1 VKKVNRFS
9 SITLIT
15 LLLVIST
22 ISVPSSADDHN
33 DDASIDVRYLQ
44 TCLKTE
50 NSSLDVLVLMD
61 SSRSLRKERPG
72 EGWKNESGASDPKR
86 IRGPILKS
94 SLKLL
99 QELAS
104 DSDSDFSVSL
114 RNFGDNT
121 RDLAALEAKW
131 LPWTPVDDG
140 NSQEVLSDLVS
151 RALYDDSKGTDWGLG
166 LDSARIAFG
175 ERLSKASSEGKKSC
189 PIMFWITDGAPTD
202 KPAGWNGDVCL
213 PSHPYSVDWFKEKN
227 ILVLGGLLKKGETG
241 DVSQFTPIVQGTG
254 CEEIDESWTRG
265 SVIEARDI
273 NSLAWGFV
281 SLIASI
287 KNLVNLEYENG
298 KVDLDRG
305 TSKIEIFVKGIP
317 AQWQVK
323 KPDGTVF
330 CSSDNPG
337 SNCEVVPDPEIQI
350 TTISVTP
357 DEPSKTEGT
366 WSLSPDFGPSEVKVY
381 GGLSVEPN
389 PVKLVVATANPNIT
403 EGNKAS
409 FSAKLVNADGSLF
422 DISGFKSV
430 RICATLE
437 SDREE
442 VCKSGS
448 ASTEID
454 LYPSTTDSSVP
465 FTAELTSN
473 KGEDRRYNVSAVV
486 NVSVE
491 ESGKLASLV
500 CGDGKEGDTC
510 KIPNLA
516 NKSSKKS
523 VSLKVLS
530 PTDAG
535 ASGGQ
540 VYIVGFDITKDKF
553 ARNFTFNF
561 TDRNGNSITPGDVN
575 RVFTPGDTFNLEVSF
590 DKGGAS
596 QIEGVIKYAVV
607 ADGQKVVRQLN
618 FEFEV
623 KEVTS
628 LLALI
633 LLMLAA
639 YLVTFG
645 LPYAFLMWS
654 ARRAATLNPPEYEI
668 AYLVTPFT
676 IDRDGKLTTPGED
689 DASGEKPEV
698 FASPRDLIRQSVEPG
713 SRSISVAEAEI
724 KVIPPKWNP
733 FVSTV
738 TQISVP
744 GNHLLATV
752 GSGKINEDQTIFAQ
766 SLVNQAL
773 LYFPTA
779 ENLDPVEVSTE
790 SRESAPENLLSMSS
804 YETVIKRD
812 LVVPQGSISGKI
824 IFIVPSYGAKRKSL
838 DALIKK
844 LKESHEFANF
854 KEAIP
859 ELRAE
864 RLKKCEEEI
873 AATLTDKTIDDDK
886 KEVPGKINNEDDG
899 DESEFWGGSKSGG
912 VGLLD
917 GIDDDDYP
925 SSGKGSKK

>member
-1 VKKVNRFS
+1 
-9 SITLIT
+9 
-15 LLLVIST
+15 
-22 ISVPSSADDHN
+22 
-33 DDASIDVRYLQ
+33 
-44 TCLKTE
+44 
-50 NSSLDVLVLMD
+50 M
-61 SSRSLRKERPG
+61 G
-72 EGWKNESGASDPKR
+72 SDPQGR
-86 IRGPILKS
+86 RGPILLG

-99 QELAS
+99 QELAEQS
-104 DSDSDFSVSL
+104 ENSFRINL
-114 RNFGDNT
+114 RNFGENSDPKS
-121 RDLAALEAKW
+121 LKELQSKW
-131 LPWTPVDDG
+131 KPWTEVSPSNVD
-140 NSQEVLSDLVS
+140 STLSEFVAN
-151 RALYDDSKGTDWGLG
+151 ALYEESPGTDWAGGLET
-166 LDSARIAFG
+166 ARLEFNQRISDAEQAG
-175 ERLSKASSEGKKSC
+175 GKSC
-189 PIMFWITDGAPTD
+189 SIMFWITDGVPDNPETARSEICNS
-202 KPAGWNGDVCL
+202 A
-213 PSHPYSVDWFKEKN
+213 SESSIDWFKERN
-227 ILVLGGLLKKGETG
+227 ILVLGGLLKPKDQDSSSFAPIVKGE
-241 DVSQFTPIVQGTG
+241 G
-254 CEEIDESWTRG
+254 CGRAEASWTRG

-287 KNLVNLEYENG
+287 KNLVNLDFENG
-298 KVDLDRG
+298 NVDLDRG

-323 KPDGTVF
+323 RPDGTVF
-330 CSSDNPG
+330 CSSENPG
-337 SNCEVVPDPEIQI
+337 SNCKVVPDPEIQI

-366 WSLSPDFGPSEVKVY
+366 WSLSPDFGPDEVKVY

-389 PVKLVVATANPNIT
+389 PVKLVVTTANPNIT

-540 VYIVGFDITKDKF
+540 IYIVGFDITKDDF
-553 ARNFTFNF
+553 ARNFTFKF

-575 RVFTPGDTFNLEVSF
+575 KVFTPGDTLNLEVSF

-618 FEFEV
+618 FGFDV
-623 KEVTS
+623 KEVTNN
-628 LLALI
+628 LALI
-633 LLMLAA
+633 LLMLVA
-639 YLVTFG
+639 YLITFG
-645 LPYAFLMWS
+645 LPYAFLIWS
-654 ARRAATLNPPEYEI
+654 ARRAAILNPPDDEI
-668 AYLVTPFT
+668 AYMVTPFT
-676 IDRDGKLTTPGED
+676 IDRHGKLTTLARD
-689 DASGEKPEV
+689 DQESDA
-698 FASPRDLIRQSVEPG
+698 FASHRDLTRLPVNPG
-713 SRSISVAEAEI
+713 SKSLSISEVEI
-724 KVIPPKWNP
+724 QVVPPKWNP
-733 FVSTV
+733 FANTV
-738 TQISVP
+738 TQISMP
-744 GNHLLATV
+744 GHHLLTTV
-752 GSGKINEDQTIFAQ
+752 GSGELHENLTTFSQ
-766 SLVNQAL
+766 SLANEAL
-773 LYFPTA
+773 LYFSTA
-779 ENLDPVEVSTE
+779 ENLHPVEVSSET
-790 SRESAPENLLSMSS
+790 RETSPEDLLSMSN
-804 YETVIKRD
+804 YETVIRRD
-812 LVVPQGSISGKI
+812 LVVPQGDITGKI
-824 IFIVPSYGAKRKSL
+824 LLIVPSYGNKRKSL
-838 DALIKK
+838 EVLTKKIKASC
-844 LKESHEFANF
+844 ESVNF
-854 KEAIP
+854 KEVIP
-859 ELRAE
+859 SMRSEI
-864 RLKKCEEEI
+864 LKQRQEEI
-873 AATLTDKTIDDDK
+873 ARALTQETPADDLSPVPK
-886 KEVPGKINNEDDG
+886 KITEVEGG
-899 DESEFWGGSKSGG
+899 DSEFWGGSKSGG

>member
-1 VKKVNRFS
+1 
-9 SITLIT
+9 
-15 LLLVIST
+15 
-22 ISVPSSADDHN
+22 
-33 DDASIDVRYLQ
+33 
-44 TCLKTE
+44 
-50 NSSLDVLVLMD
+50 MD
-61 SSRSLRKERPG
+61 SSRSLREGRAG

-99 QELAS
+99 QDLAS

-114 RNFGDNT
+114 RNFGDNK

-151 RALYDDSKGTDWGLG
+151 RALYDDSKGTAWGLG

-189 PIMFWITDGAPTD
+189 PIMFWITDGEPDD

-213 PSHPYSVDWFKEKN
+213 PSHPYSVDWFKERN
-227 ILVLGGLLKKGETG
+227 ILVLGGLLKPDKG

-254 CEEIDESWTRG
+254 CKEIDESWTRG

-281 SLIASI
+281 SLIANI
-287 KNLVNLEYENG
+287 KNLVNLDFENG

-323 KPDGTVF
+323 TPDGSVF
-330 CSSDNPG
+330 CSSENPG
-337 SNCEVVPDPEIQI
+337 GNCEAKPDPDIQI

-366 WSLSPDFGPSEVKVY
+366 WSFTPDFGPDEVKVY
-381 GGLSVEPN
+381 GGISVEPN

-540 VYIVGFDITKDKF
+540 VYIVGFDITKDEF

-575 RVFTPGDTFNLEVSF
+575 KVFTPGDTLNLEVSF

-618 FEFEV
+618 FGFDV
-623 KEVTS
+623 KEVTDP
-628 LLALI
+628 LALI

-639 YLVTFG
+639 YLITFG
-645 LPYAFLMWS
+645 LPYAFLIWS
-654 ARRAATLNPPEYEI
+654 ARRAAILNPPDDEI
-668 AYLVTPFT
+668 AYLLMPFT
-676 IDRDGKLTTPGED
+676 IDRDGKLTTPTRD
-689 DASGEKPEV
+689 DQESDA
-698 FASPRDLIRQSVEPG
+698 FASHRDLTRLPVNPG
-713 SRSISVAEAEI
+713 SKSLSISEVEI
-724 KVIPPKWNP
+724 QVVPPKWNP
-733 FVSTV
+733 FVNTV
-738 TQISVP
+738 TQISMP
-744 GNHLLATV
+744 GHHLLTTV
-752 GSGKINEDQTIFAQ
+752 GSGELHEDLTTFSQ
-766 SLVNQAL
+766 SLANEAL
-773 LYFPTA
+773 LYFSTA
-779 ENLDPVEVSTE
+779 ENLHPVEVSSET
-790 SRESAPENLLSMSS
+790 RETAPEDLLSMSN

-812 LVVPQGSISGKI
+812 LVVPQGDITGKI
-824 IFIVPSYGAKRKSL
+824 LLIVPSYGNKRKSL
-838 DALIKK
+838 EALTKKIKASC
-844 LKESHEFANF
+844 ESVNF
-854 KEAIP
+854 KEVIP
-859 ELRAE
+859 SMRSEI
-864 RLKKCEEEI
+864 LKQRQEEI
-873 AATLTDKTIDDDK
+873 ANALTQEAREDDLPPVPK
-886 KEVPGKINNEDDG
+886 KITEDDG
-899 DESEFWGGSKSGG
+899 GDSEFWGGSKSGG

>member
-1 VKKVNRFS
+1 MKKFNRFS
-9 SITLIT
+9 SITLISF
-15 LLLVIST
+15 LLVIST

-33 DDASIDVRYLQ
+33 EDGAIDVRYLQ
-44 TCLKTE
+44 TCLKQE
-50 NSSLDVLVLMD
+50 DASLDVLVLMD
-61 SSRSLRKERPG
+61 SSRSLRDAKPG
-72 EGWKNESGASDPKR
+72 ENRNNRDGSDPQGR
-86 IRGPILKS
+86 RGPILLS

-99 QELAS
+99 QELADQSESSFRVNLKNFGENS
-104 DSDSDFSVSL
+104 DPKSLKELQSKWKPWTEVSSSNVDRELSDFVA
-114 RNFGDNT
+114 N
-121 RDLAALEAKW
+121 
-131 LPWTPVDDG
+131 
-140 NSQEVLSDLVS
+140 
-151 RALYDDSKGTDWGLG
+151 ALYQESPGTDWAGGLKT
-166 LDSARIAFG
+166 ARLEFNQRITEAEQTG
-175 ERLSKASSEGKKSC
+175 SKSC
-189 PIMFWITDGAPTD
+189 SIMFWITDGVPDNPQTARSEI
-202 KPAGWNGDVCL
+202 CS
-213 PSHPYSVDWFKEKN
+213 PSSESSIDWFKERN
-227 ILVLGGLLKKGETG
+227 ILVLGGLLKPKDQDSSSFSPIVKGE
-241 DVSQFTPIVQGTG
+241 G
-254 CEEIDESWTRG
+254 CGRAEASWTRG

-287 KNLVNLEYENG
+287 KNLVNLDFGNG

-305 TSKIEIFVKGIP
+305 TSKIEIFIKGLP
-317 AQWQVK
+317 SQWQVK
-323 KPDGTVF
+323 KPDGSVF

-337 SNCEVVPDPEIQI
+337 ANCEAIPDPEIQI

-366 WSLSPDFGPSEVKVY
+366 WSLTPDFGPDEVKVY

-389 PVKLVVATANPNIT
+389 PVKLIVTTANPNIT

-422 DISGFKSV
+422 DINGFRSV

-448 ASTEID
+448 ASTDID
-454 LYPSTTDSSVP
+454 LYPSTTDSSIP
-465 FTAELTSN
+465 FSAELVSS
-473 KGEDRRYNVSAVV
+473 KGDDRRYNVSAVI

-540 VYIVGFDITKDKF
+540 VYIVGFDVTKDEY
-553 ARNFTFNF
+553 ARNFTFDF
-561 TDRNGNSITPGDVN
+561 TDSNGNRITPGDAN
-575 RVFTPGDTFNLEVSF
+575 KVFTPGETLNLEVSF

-596 QIEGVIKYAVV
+596 QIEGVIKYAVI

-618 FEFEV
+618 FGFDV
-623 KEVTS
+623 KEKNN

-654 ARRAATLNPPEYEI
+654 ARRAAILNPPDDEI
-668 AYLVTPFT
+668 AYLLTPFT
-676 IDRDGKLTTPGED
+676 IDRDGKLTTQARD
-689 DASGEKPEV
+689 DQESDA
-698 FASPRDLIRQSVEPG
+698 FASHRDLTRLPVNPG
-713 SRSISVAEAEI
+713 SKSLAISEVEI
-724 KVIPPKWNP
+724 QVIPPKWNP
-733 FVSTV
+733 FVNTV
-738 TQISVP
+738 TQISLP
-744 GNHLLATV
+744 GHHLLTTV
-752 GSGKINEDQTIFAQ
+752 GSGELNEDLTTFSQ
-766 SLVNQAL
+766 SLANEAL
-773 LYFPTA
+773 LYFSTA
-779 ENLDPVEVSTE
+779 ENLHPVEVSTE
-790 SRESAPENLLSMSS
+790 TRDTPPEDLLSMSS

-812 LVVPQGSISGKI
+812 LVAPQGNITGKI
-824 IFIVPSYGAKRKSL
+824 LLIVPSYGNKRKSL
-838 DALIKK
+838 DALAKK
-844 LKESHEFANF
+844 LKASCDSVNF
-854 KEAIP
+854 KEVIP
-859 ELRAE
+859 SLRAE
-864 RLKKCEEEI
+864 ILSKRQEEI
-873 AATLTDKTIDDDK
+873 AAALADGDPHDELKPVTKKITQEDDD
-886 KEVPGKINNEDDG
+886 
-899 DESEFWGGSKSGG
+899 DESEYWGGSKSGG
-912 VGLLD
+912 LGLLD